1 MWIYIVGGI
10 LLLFAA
16 YLIIQ
21 IVRCNTAVKES
32 KERLAVYGAE
42 TAERMLEVEYT
53 EGDIRI
59 YGLTGS
65 TELEKN
71 NKSYQSFLQRR

>member
-42 TAERMLEVEYT
+42 TVDLSY
-53 EGDIRI
+53 
-59 YGLTGS
+59 
-65 TELEKN
+65 EK
-71 NKSYQSFLQRR
+71 